1 MRHLAFLRLAL
12 VAVWL
17 LAGCGAPGS
26 TPPTAAVTKAGGSS
40 ATLWIDPDPPTAMQE
55 VMLRLTLRDA
65 QGRSLLGAAVQL
77 DLTMP
82 GMRMPVNR
90 PQVTEAGDGVYQARA
105 LLTMAGE
112 WQVRAGVTSAGERE
126 EFTFALR
133 TK

>member
-1 MRHLAFLRLAL
+1 MKPPAFLSLAF

-17 LAGCGAPGS
+17 LAGCGVPGGTAP
-26 TPPTAAVTKAGGSS
+26 TVAVTKAAGSS
-40 ATLWIDPDPPTAMQE
+40 ATLGIDPNPPSAMQE
-55 VMLRLTLRDA
+55 VTLRLTLRDA
-65 QGRSLLGAAVQL
+65 QDRPLSGATVQL

-82 GMRMPVNR
+82 GMQMPVNR
-90 PQVTEAGDGVYQARA
+90 PQVMEVGDGVYQARA

-112 WQVRAGVTSAGERE
+112 WQVRADVSSAGGRE